1 MADQLFF
8 SRDTRVI
15 LEIVDP
21 GSASNNDSWEIPVL
35 DGFAFSQATN
45 TSEITLNEFESSAE
59 VSRRGRKMFN
69 DSYAPAEWSF
79 STYARPFKGA
89 LGNNTGESP
98 AGLADGRWDG
108 DDGDRNHHAV
118 EEALW
123 ACFVDRDIHLARGAR
138 GANDTDGTNSDWK
151 TGSGTGTASTAVVN
165 STSNLE
171 INFNSSNRSR
181 LTEFN
186 LYFVMGRGAYAA
198 GTHTIYKVSNCA
210 VNEATI
216 DFDIEGIAT
225 ISWSGN
231 GKLITEIESAS
242 NVSASGKFL
251 HASTLITE
259 GTAGN
264 VVDNFIKNRLTTLA
278 VTSSSPFQ
286 SSYDLVLTGGSITF
300 SNNINYLTPETL
312 GVVNQPLAHVTGT
325 RNISGSATCYLGS
338 SSGAGTSA
346 DLFEDL
352 QEATTTITNSFGLT
366 LKIGGASAPNLTIA
380 LPTCHLEIP
389 THSIEDVISLETNFH
404 ALPSTIGGTN
414 EATLTY
420 EGV

>member
-15 LEIVDP
+15 MEIVDP
-21 GSASNNDSWEIPVL
+21 GNAANNDSWEIPVL

-79 STYARPFKGA
+79 QTYARPFIG
-89 LGNNTGESP
+89 
-98 AGLADGRWDG
+98 ADGATGDLSDGLWDG
-108 DDGDRNHHAV
+108 VAGDHHAV

-123 ACFVDRDIHLARGAR
+123 ACFVDRDIHLARGVRSSGSEAK
-138 GANDTDGTNSDWK
+138 GDWK
-151 TGSGTGTASTAVVN
+151 TGAGTGTASTAVVN
-165 STSNLE
+165 STSNLA
-171 INFNSSNRSR
+171 INFDSSNRSR

-186 LYFVMGRGAYAA
+186 LYFVMGRGSYAV
-198 GTHTIYKVSNCA
+198 GTHTVYKIENCA

-231 GKLITEIESAS
+231 GKLITEVQAAS
-242 NVSASGKFL
+242 EVSASGKFL
-251 HASTLITE
+251 HANTLITE
-259 GTAGN
+259 GTGGS

-325 RNISGSATCYLGS
+325 RNISGSVTCYLGS
-338 SSGAGTSA
+338 GSGAGTSA

-366 LKIGGASAPNLTIA
+366 FTIGGASAPNLTIA

-404 ALPSTIGGTN
+404 ALPSTVGGTN

-420 EGV
+420 KGV